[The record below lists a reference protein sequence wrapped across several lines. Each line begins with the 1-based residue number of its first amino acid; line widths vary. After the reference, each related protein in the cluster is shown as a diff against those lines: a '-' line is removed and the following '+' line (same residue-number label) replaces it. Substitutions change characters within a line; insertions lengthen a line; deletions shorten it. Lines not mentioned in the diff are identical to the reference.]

1 MSDKTLG
8 WLLRIIGVAGVI
20 LMLWCIQLV
29 RPDFYTTMWFLV
41 LHGDLDG
48 LTAYILSFGMAAVV
62 VSVFMLAFVNAI
74 GIPSILFLS
83 VNGII
88 FGLVPGII
96 ISWLGEVI
104 GIEISFHLTR
114 RLLRKQAQKVIRKS
128 NMLEKLDSYSSMKTI
143 MLGRAIPYAP
153 NVAVTAFSALSHISY
168 RDHFIANAIGKIP
181 AVIVEVWLGH
191 DLLRIQEHWERLLF
205 LVVLVA
211 VIYGLIWWRK
221 RSHRQRQI

>member
-8 WLLRIIGVAGVI
+8 WILRIGGVLGVALV
-20 LMLWCIQLV
+20 LWFIHLL

-48 LTAYILSFGMAAVV
+48 LTAYITSFGIAAVAISIFV
-62 VSVFMLAFVNAI
+62 LAFVNAI
-74 GIPSILFLS
+74 GIPSILFLT

-88 FGLVPGII
+88 FGLIPGII

-114 RLLRKQAQKVIRKS
+114 KLLRKQAQKVIHKS
-128 NMLEKLDSYSSMKTI
+128 NMLEKLDSYSGMKTI
-143 MLGRAIPYAP
+143 MFGRAIPYSP
-153 NVAVTAFSALSHISY
+153 NVVVTAFSALSHISA
-168 RDHFIANAIGKIP
+168 REHLIANALGKIP

-191 DLLRIQEHWERLLF
+191 DLLRIQEHWERLILLF
-205 LVVLVA
+205 ALVIVV
-211 VIYGLIWWRK
+211 YGIIWWRK
-221 RSHRQRQI
+221 RSTTKR